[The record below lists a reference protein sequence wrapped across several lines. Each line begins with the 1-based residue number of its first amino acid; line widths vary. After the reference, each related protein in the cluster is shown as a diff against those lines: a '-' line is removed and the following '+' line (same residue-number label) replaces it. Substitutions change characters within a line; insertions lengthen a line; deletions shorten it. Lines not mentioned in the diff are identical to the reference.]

1 MSAEEQESESRALIV
16 DDHPIITDALASAL
30 LSLRVF
36 DAIDKEASMA
46 AAIARMEARSGYN
59 LVLLDLHL
67 SDAHGPETL
76 CTLRERFPEVPLVIF
91 SAEESTS
98 TVTAAFE
105 QGVQGYI
112 PKSTAMP
119 VVLSAIRTVLSG
131 GIYIPPQA
139 VGMLGYASRPA
150 GARAADGLAAATL
163 PSLSPRQRQVLH
175 YLLQGLPNKVIGR
188 RLEMADGTVKSHLN
202 GIYRMFSVNSRAQ
215 LILKARQNGLL

>member
-1 MSAEEQESESRALIV
+1 MHAEDREHESRALIV

-36 DAIDKEASMA
+36 DAIDKESSMT
-46 AAIARMEARSGYN
+46 AAIARLESADEYN

-67 SDAHGPETL
+67 SDADGPETL
-76 CTLRERFPEVPLVIF
+76 TGLREHFPEVPLVIF
-91 SAEESTS
+91 SADETVA

-112 PKSTAMP
+112 PKSTSMP

-131 GIYIPPQA
+131 GIHIPPQA
-139 VGMLGYASRPA
+139 MGMLGYTSRT
-150 GARAADGLAAATL
+150 AAARGGEPASAL

-175 YLLQGLPNKVIGR
+175 YLLQGLPNKTIAR

-202 GIYRMFSVNSRAQ
+202 GIYRMFAVNSRAQ
-215 LILKARQNGLL
+215 LILKARHNGLV

>member
-1 MSAEEQESESRALIV
+1 MSLEEKEPESRVLIV

-36 DAIDKEASMA
+36 DAIDKEASMT
-46 AAIARMEARSGYN
+46 AAIARMERTAGYN
-59 LVLLDLHL
+59 LVMLDLHL

-76 CTLRERFPEVPLVIF
+76 TGLREHFPEVPIVIF
-91 SAEESTS
+91 SADETAA

-112 PKSTAMP
+112 PKSTPMP
-119 VVLSAIRTVLSG
+119 VVVSAIRTVLSG
-131 GIYIPPQA
+131 GNYIPPQA
-139 VGMLGYASRPA
+139 VGMLGYAARPPT
-150 GARAADGLAAATL
+150 ARGIDTSTPS

-175 YLLQGLPNKVIGR
+175 YLLQGLPNKTIGR

-202 GIYRMFSVNSRAQ
+202 GIYRMFAVNSRAQ
-215 LILKARQNGLL
+215 LILKARQNGLI